1 MNHGLAIQAEVTHI
15 ASHISLANAG
25 LTVISS
31 LGVGREE
38 PFYSVPRRG
47 ELIIIAPVTTQ
58 GIYL

>member
-15 ASHISLANAG
+15 ASHISLPNAG

-38 PFYSVPRRG
+38 PFYSVPRR